1 MCLIITPTAKGLEQW
16 QKILDV
22 IFQYVK
28 MLREKGAQKWIH
40 DELERTK
47 ETDWIFQN
55 KAGAGGRCIALS
67 QSLGDVAMF
76 DV

>member
-1 MCLIITPTAKGLEQW
+1 M
-16 QKILDV
+16 
-22 IFQYVK
+22 FQYVK

-40 DELERTK
+40 NELERTK
-47 ETDWIFQN
+47 EIDWIFQK

>member
-47 ETDWIFQN
+47 ETDWIM
-55 KAGAGGRCIALS
+55 
-67 QSLGDVAMF
+67 DTYDPEM
-76 DV
+76 